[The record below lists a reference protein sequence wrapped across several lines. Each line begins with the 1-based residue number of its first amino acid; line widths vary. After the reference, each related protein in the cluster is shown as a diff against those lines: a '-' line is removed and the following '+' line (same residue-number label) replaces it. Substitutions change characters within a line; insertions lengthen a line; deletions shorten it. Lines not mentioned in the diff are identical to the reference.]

1 MNKQMINELAARLE
15 QAGNLSNAERV
26 ALLKDIERYAA
37 RDLYG
42 AARLCKD
49 HLPKDLDLRLPRI
62 VQAAP
67 QIAKHFEERMHKQR
81 SAVDMPLEQDRQLR
95 QPEAGRSYTGPVVGT
110 TPNCVVQMDKETGDF
125 IVHPRNSLVREF
137 EPSERDND
145 VAIRYPSAAI
155 GGVGLVRSVEA
166 ALEGASMEM
175 GVHAARGPEHGTH
188 ERAHQKSHGMEMS
201 K

>member
-1 MNKQMINELAARLE
+1 MNKQMIAELAARLE
-15 QAGNLSNAERV
+15 QAGSLSNADRV
-26 ALLKDIERYAA
+26 ALLKDIERYAS

-42 AARLCKD
+42 AARLCQD
-49 HLPKDLDLRLPRI
+49 HLPKDSDLRLPRI

-67 QIAKHFEERMHKQR
+67 RIAKHFEERMHRQR
-81 SAVDMPLEQDRQLR
+81 SAIDMQLEQDRQLR
-95 QPEAGRSYTGPVVGT
+95 QPEAGRSYTGPVIGT

-137 EPSERDND
+137 EPSEKDVD
-145 VAIRYPSAAI
+145 VAIRYPNAAI

-166 ALEGASMEM
+166 AVQGTAMELGVSASQRHE
-175 GVHAARGPEHGTH
+175 HAARTPDL
-188 ERAHQKSHGMEMS
+188 SHSMEMS

>member
-1 MNKQMINELAARLE
+1 MNKQMIAELAARLE
-15 QAGNLSNAERV
+15 QAGSLSNADRV

-49 HLPKDLDLRLPRI
+49 HLPKDADLRLPRI
-62 VQAAP
+62 VQSAP
-67 QIAKHFEERMHKQR
+67 RIAKHFEERMHRQR
-81 SAVDMPLEQDRQLR
+81 SAIDMPLEQDRQLR

-110 TPNCVVQMDKETGDF
+110 TPNCVVQLDNETGDF

-137 EPSERDND
+137 EPSEKDVD

-166 ALEGASMEM
+166 AVQGTAMEM
-175 GVHAARGPEHGTH
+175 GMSASHGHEHST
-188 ERAHQKSHGMEMS
+188 RAHHLSHSMEMS